1 MKVLHLLKTST
12 GATWALRQLRELVKL
27 GVEVHVALP
36 EGPLVSEYNAV
47 GVKTHILQTA
57 INVKAPW
64 KNFALF
70 QQFRQ
75 LVRQIEPDIIH
86 SHFVATTLTMRLA
99 LGKNHPI
106 KRIFHVPGPLH
117 LEHKL
122 FKNVEL
128 LTAGSA
134 DYWLASC
141 LWTANAYKRFG
152 IDEKRIG
159 LVYYG
164 VDIADFKIGLSASL
178 HQELGLSPDT
188 QIIGNVAYFYAPK
201 KHLGQNR
208 GLKGHE
214 DLIDAIDIVSR
225 SNKNIVGVFV
235 GGPWAGCQQYM
246 DDVIEYAKNKSYGR
260 YYFLGLRRDIQQLYG
275 DFTLAVH
282 PSHSE
287 NVGGAVESLFCQCP
301 TISSDVGGFPDLV
314 KPNITGWLTPAKNP
328 QALAQVLVSALKD
341 KEERDKLAK
350 QGRELAKQMFDVRN
364 NAQDVVYYYK
374 KLLSDNALG
383 IKTELGIKND

>member
-27 GVEVHVALP
+27 GIEVHVALP
-36 EGPLVSEYNAV
+36 DGPLVKEYQAV
-47 GVKTHILQTA
+47 GVHTHLLQTG
-57 INVKAPW
+57 IYVKTPW
-64 KNFALF
+64 KNIALF
-70 QQFRQ
+70 KQFKQ
-75 LVRQIEPDIIH
+75 LVEQVKPDIIH

-122 FKNVEL
+122 FRNVEL
-128 LTAGSA
+128 FTAGNA

-141 LWTANAYKRFG
+141 RWTAKAYQRFG
-152 IDEKRIG
+152 VDKKRIG

-164 VDIADFKIGLSASL
+164 VDINDFKIGLSAKL
-178 HQELGLSPDT
+178 HQELELSPDT
-188 QIIGNVAYFYAPK
+188 KIIGNVAYFYAPK
-201 KHLGQNR
+201 KHLGQKR

-214 DLIDAIDIVSR
+214 DLIDAIDIAS
-225 SNKNIVGVFV
+225 KTQKDIVGVFV
-235 GGPWAGCQQYM
+235 GGPWAGCQDYM
-246 DDVIEYAKNKSYGR
+246 NEVIEYAKNKRYGR

-314 KPNITGWLTPAKNP
+314 KPNVTGWLTPAKDP
-328 QALAQVLVSALKD
+328 QALASTLLIALED
-341 KEERDKLAK
+341 KTTRDTLAK
-350 QGRELAKQMFDVRN
+350 QGRALAQQMFDVRN
-364 NAQDVVYYYK
+364 NAQDVANYYT
-374 KLLSDNALG
+374 KLLSDN
-383 IKTELGIKND
+383 ELGVSND

>member
-36 EGPLVSEYNAV
+36 DGPLIDAYQDV
-47 GVKTHILQTA
+47 GVHTHLLQTA
-57 INVKAPW
+57 IHVKKPW
-64 KNFALF
+64 KNIGLF
-70 QQFRQ
+70 REFRQ
-75 LVRQIEPDIIH
+75 LINDIQPDIIH

-122 FKNVEL
+122 FRNVEL

-134 DYWLASC
+134 DFWLASC
-141 LWTANAYKRFG
+141 VWTAEAYQRFG
-152 IDEKRIG
+152 INKKRIG

-164 VDIADFKIGLSASL
+164 VDINEFETGLSANL
-178 HQELGLSPDT
+178 HHELNLASET
-188 QIIGNVAYFYAPK
+188 KIIGNVAYFYAPK
-201 KHLGQNR
+201 KHLGQKR

-214 DLIDAIDIVSR
+214 DLIDAIDIVS
-225 SNKNIVGVFV
+225 KTHKDVVGVFV

-246 DDVIEYAKNKSYGR
+246 DEVIQYANNKPYGR
-260 YYFLGLRRDIQQLYG
+260 YYFLGLRRDIQHLYG

-314 KPNITGWLTPAKNP
+314 KPNVTGWLTPAKNP
-328 QALAQVLVSALKD
+328 EKLAKTLIMALEDEDQRALFAQQGRALAQ
-341 KEERDKLAK
+341 E
-350 QGRELAKQMFDVRN
+350 MFDVRN
-364 NAQDVVYYYK
+364 NAQDVYYYYN
-374 KLLSDNALG
+374 KLLTDN
-383 IKTELGIKND
+383 ELGIKHD